1 MSFEKHEKEI
11 ENDYCCYWAT
21 ACFLY
26 VGLRVRTAY
35 AGLSTR
41 KLVSATRRIGG
52 TSEPLKKKEELPNN
66 PCAAAAPSLP
76 YRWSHRK
83 SRPQAAPKRRRTEQ
97 PEEFLFFATS
107 VCRCPISVVPSGEA
121 AAQGRGRSERRQ
133 VQGRQHHEPPRQ
145 GSVCVSWVAGE
156 SM

>member
-83 SRPQAAPKRRRTEQ
+83 SRPP
-97 PEEFLFFATS
+97 
-107 VCRCPISVVPSGEA
+107 A
-121 AAQGRGRSERRQ
+121 AASGAVEEASETAGRTPLLRNKRLPLPHLRRPLRRSGSARPWPVRA
-133 VQGRQHHEPPRQ
+133 PPSPREATPRA
-145 GSVCVSWVAGE
+145 SSTR
-156 SM
+156 